1 MMSQAL
7 AYSYD
12 ESPKLTYQDYLDIP
26 EDGKRREIIDGRIYM
41 MAAPR
46 QRHQLILMRLSSDIY
61 VFLKGRRCR
70 VFPAPFDVRLPLKL
84 ENSKTAT
91 NVVQPDITVFCD
103 PSNLD
108 ERGGKGAPDIAVEII
123 SKSSIH
129 MDKLKKFNLY
139 TQAGVKEYWMV
150 DGDSGIVEIFI
161 HDGVSY
167 SQRLCFG
174 EGDIITSTV
183 LEGLEIP
190 TATIF
195 EE

>member
-1 MMSQAL
+1 MSQAL

-12 ESPKLTYQDYLDIP
+12 ESPKLTYQDYLNIP

-46 QRHQLILMRLSSDIY
+46 QRHQLTLMRLSSDIHN
-61 VFLKGRRCR
+61 FLKRRRCR
-70 VFPAPFDVRLPLKL
+70 VFPAPFDVRLPLKR

-91 NVVQPDITVFCD
+91 NVVQPDITVFCN

-108 ERGGKGAPDIAVEII
+108 ERGGKGAPDIAVEIL

-139 TQAGVKEYWMV
+139 NEAGVKEYWMV

-161 HDGVSY
+161 HDGVNY

-174 EGDIITSTV
+174 DGDTITSTV

-195 EE
+195 ED